1 MKLIPFIA
9 AAVSIFSASPAF
21 SALVT
26 VDFEGATS
34 FAAVDNYYN
43 GGAGPN
49 FGISFSPSALAL
61 SNDGLGAGPGG
72 TYYSGAPT
80 NGTVFFAPDVAATAN
95 VNSGFVGS
103 VEFYYS
109 SKTNLTTP
117 TTVSVFDGF
126 NGTGIL
132 LGSVTLAPNADADV
146 VFDTWSLASVNF
158 VGAGRSIVF
167 GDNGGFIAY
176 DNVTVN
182 AVPLPAAL
190 LLFPFGAAAL
200 GAAGRRKKV
209 A

>member
-1 MKLIPFIA
+1 MKLIPVIA
-9 AAVSIFSASPAF
+9 AAASIFAASSAF

-43 GGAGPN
+43 GGVGPN

-80 NGTVFFAPDVAATAN
+80 NGTVFFAPDVPATAN

-103 VEFYYS
+103 VDFYYS

-126 NGTGIL
+126 NGTGTL

-158 VGAGRSIVF
+158 LGAGRSIVF

-200 GAAGRRKKV
+200 GAAARRKK
-209 A
+209 AA